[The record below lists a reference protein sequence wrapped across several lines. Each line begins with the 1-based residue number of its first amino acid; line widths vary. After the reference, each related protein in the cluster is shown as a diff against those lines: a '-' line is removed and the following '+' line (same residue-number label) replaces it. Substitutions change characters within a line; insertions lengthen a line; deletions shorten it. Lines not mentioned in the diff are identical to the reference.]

1 MSPNNN
7 PIFLSC
13 SDAELRNLVEEFVV
27 QQKKEF
33 TFKSLCS
40 FILYWAMEEKKTAG
54 HDSAFRESN
63 ERTIRIVL
71 NVSEPILL
79 EPTSAKSAVAV
90 QATAT
95 NNEISS
101 PSILTFYH
109 SPPQTGPHV
118 NTNFY
123 SLQR

>member
-63 ERTIRIVL
+63 ELLKSDQNRVWRI
-71 NVSEPILL
+71 L
-79 EPTSAKSAVAV
+79 ESIAKNGRIAI
-90 QATAT
+90 THGG
-95 NNEISS
+95 NNRFEIK
-101 PSILTFYH
+101 TY
-109 SPPQTGPHV
+109 
-118 NTNFY
+118 
-123 SLQR
+123 